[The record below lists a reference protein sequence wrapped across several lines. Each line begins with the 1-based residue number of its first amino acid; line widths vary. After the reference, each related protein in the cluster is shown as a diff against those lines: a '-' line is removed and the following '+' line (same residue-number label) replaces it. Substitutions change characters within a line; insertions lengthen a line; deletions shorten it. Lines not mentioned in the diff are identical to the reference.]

1 MSIAERPNPRIQ
13 PTAPPLASLA
23 PALRLMRKSLG
34 GISAEK
40 EK

>member
-1 MSIAERPNPRIQ
+1 VRANKRLE

-23 PALRLMRKSLG
+23 PALRLSRMPLG